1 MWPWRVKMPTQN
13 LLRLYCCWRWCRG
26 SCWQQFVT
34 DLGADVWSW
43 SLTFVQTLSTRV
55 GQDSE
60 VEVQYELNPRV
71 RCAFGNVFITF
82 CTCAVLNES
91 LRNLSLGQQRWLA
104 SVIYYLVT
112 PTIKHFPEEKS
123 SYWFSLLERIQT
135 FHNEFKQG
143 IGGRDIFPPLHTL
156 GADFVDGVTVSS
168 RVGELH

>member
-1 MWPWRVKMPTQN
+1 MGCYSLYPQPSFKDISIKT
-13 LLRLYCCWRWCRG
+13 RL
-26 SCWQQFVT
+26 VI
-34 DLGADVWSW
+34 
-43 SLTFVQTLSTRV
+43 
-55 GQDSE
+55 
-60 VEVQYELNPRV
+60 
-71 RCAFGNVFITF
+71 FITF

-143 IGGRDIFPPLHTL
+143 IGGRDILPPLHTL
-156 GADFVDGVTVSS
+156 WTQAAQQSDVLVSN
-168 RVGELH
+168 GELHLLRDFEVDKKQLSTALADYVSTHVNLKKRLVVTISTSVRTQHSLCW